1 MGDIEDEWE
10 QKKAAEMQ
18 YAYDNF
24 LKIKK
29 DYERG
34 QKKRAQRDR
43 EREVEMT
50 SEMEKEVRK
59 RAKEM
64 AKKMARKI
72 ARQ

>member
-18 YAYDNF
+18 YAYDTF

-43 EREVEMT
+43 EREGATTMT
-50 SEMEKEVRK
+50 SEMEKEVNR
-59 RAKEM
+59 RAK
-64 AKKMARKI
+64 KLARKI